1 MFTGIV
7 EEVGVVRSVQRRAGV
22 QRTTV
27 DAERVL
33 EGLRV
38 GDSINLSGVCHTA
51 VAFDGSG
58 FIVESVDET
67 LRRSTLG
74 QLRVGARLNLERALR
89 LGDRLGGHLVAGHV
103 DGVGRVIDRTDAP
116 GNVLF
121 RIGLSRDLAPYVA
134 EKGSIAVDGISL
146 TVVSAG
152 ELDFS
157 VAIIPHTLAATTLA
171 DHRPGDSVNLEVDTV
186 ARYVERLLATGRIA
200 SGAELTEAGIREMGA
215 WAEGIE

>member
-27 DAERVL
+27 DAEQVL
-33 EGLRV
+33 VGLRV
-38 GDSINLSGVCHTA
+38 GDSITLDGVCHTV
-51 VAFDGSG
+51 VASDSSG
-58 FIVESVDET
+58 FAVESVEET

-74 QLRVGARLNLERALR
+74 RLRVGTRLNLERALR

-121 RIGLSRDLAPYVA
+121 RIGMSRDLVPYVA

-146 TVVSAG
+146 TVASAG
-152 ELDFS
+152 PAEFS

-171 DHRPGDSVNLEVDTV
+171 DRRPGDSVNLEVDTI
-186 ARYVERLLATGRIA
+186 ARYVERLLAEGRVTA
-200 SGAELTEAGIREMGA
+200 GTELTEAALRETGA
-215 WAEGIE
+215 WGDGTE

>member
-7 EEVGVVRSVQRRAGV
+7 EEVGVVRSVQIRAGV

-38 GDSINLSGVCHTA
+38 GDSINLDGVCHTV
-51 VAFDGSG
+51 VASDGSG
-58 FIVESVDET
+58 FAVESIEET

-74 QLRVGARLNLERALR
+74 RLRVGTRLNLERALR
-89 LGDRLGGHLVAGHV
+89 LSDRLGGHLVAGHV
-103 DGVGRVIDRTDAP
+103 DGVGRVIHRTDAP

-121 RIGLSRDLAPYVA
+121 RIGLSRGLAPYVA

-152 ELDFS
+152 ALEFS
-157 VAIIPHTLAATTLA
+157 VAIIPYTLAATTLE
-171 DHRPGDSVNLEVDTV
+171 DRRPGDSVNLEVDTI
-186 ARYVERLLATGRIA
+186 ARYVERLLAEGRVA
-200 SGAELTEAGIREMGA
+200 AGRELTEAALRETGA
-215 WAEGIE
+215 WGGGAS